1 MDTSRYTSYYNFSQ
15 PAVSTTQQQSW
26 GTGTNVQPTG
36 MQYPFKEQ
44 FHSQKGIDFQGW
56 MNSMKNWW
64 GDLSRNITHVGYDI
78 TKGVGKVLSHDQMAE
93 DRFRTYF
100 RLPPQEQLLSEFACR
115 LLSGSNVLE
124 GFCYIS
130 FNYFCFAPLVTFS
143 KPASGQMMLIT
154 IPLKEIE
161 NIQACLVSPSYVSGI
176 PVIQPVTNPMARP
189 DALQVITRDRAVYN
203 FFGFFNFIHTFNV
216 LFHAWKSCD
225 VFTSIS
231 LQQLQQH
238 GYGIG
243 SQSGQSWQQQ
253 QQLGTNVGVG
263 VGGSGQQ
270 FLGKER
276 SDISSTSA
284 PTSIEVRG
292 L

>member
-1 MDTSRYTSYYNFSQ
+1 METSRYTSYYNFSQ
-15 PAVSTTQQQSW
+15 PATTTQNWSS
-26 GTGTNVQPTG
+26 GTNLQQPGMTG

-44 FHSQKGIDFQGW
+44 FSSQKVQGW
-56 MNSMKNWW
+56 MNTMKNWW
-64 GDLSRNITHVGYDI
+64 GDVSRNLTHVGYDI
-78 TKGVGKVLSHDQMAE
+78 TKGVGKVLHQDQMAE
-93 DRFRTYF
+93 ERFRTYF

-124 GFCYIS
+124 GYCYIS

-216 LFHAWKSCD
+216 LFHSWKSCD
-225 VFTSIS
+225 VFSSIS

-243 SQSGQSWQQQ
+243 SGQQSGQQWQQ
-253 QQLGTNVGVG
+253 QQLGSGGNVA
-263 VGGSGQQ
+263 GGQ

-276 SDISSTSA
+276 SDISTTTQ